1 MHYWYVCFVLLLPLT
16 GLAQSGHDKKILDV
30 EQRRFEAMIR
40 KDTAAL
46 RSMLA
51 DDLVYLH
58 SNALLE
64 DKAEHIRAIV
74 SGRLVY
80 QKMVREQANV
90 RRYGSTALVNGIVQV
105 SGILNGTPFDV
116 RLAYSAVY
124 RKKGGRWRLA
134 NWQSTRM
141 NE

>member
-1 MHYWYVCFVLLLPLT
+1 MRHWYVWFALFLPFA
-16 GLAQSGHDKKILDV
+16 GLAQSGHNQKILDV

-46 RSMLA
+46 RNMLTN
-51 DDLVYLH
+51 DLVYLH
-58 SNALLE
+58 SNALQE
-64 DKAEHIRAIV
+64 DKAEHIGAIV

-80 QKMVREQANV
+80 QKMTREQTNV
-90 RRYGSTALVNGIVQV
+90 RRYGRTALVNGIVQV

-141 NE
+141 NG